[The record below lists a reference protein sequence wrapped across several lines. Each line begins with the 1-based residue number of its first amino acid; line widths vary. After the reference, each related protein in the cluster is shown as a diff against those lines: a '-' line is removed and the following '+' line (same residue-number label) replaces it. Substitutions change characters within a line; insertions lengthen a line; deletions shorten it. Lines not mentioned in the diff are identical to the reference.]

1 VNVNDIDAWA
11 ATPLI
16 TTTTG
21 KHAMSLTCGMG
32 NGTTMDHELTGTA
45 TVHGVIGRL
54 LPLNGVILLG
64 FMMIGMPLPVLPI
77 FVHATMTPSPLL
89 AGLVVGLQS
98 ISTVLTRRYAGAM
111 ADKDGPKTTTVRGL
125 ALCMSVGAIYVLAVT
140 TPAPWLIKLAI
151 LLIGRA
157 VLGLGESLI
166 LTGAITW
173 GIGRVGGANA
183 GQVMSWNGIAM
194 YAAFASGAPL
204 GLGLYQAFDSAQTGF
219 LVLGAASTVLPL
231 VALAIAAGLPDAPT
245 TAGKSLPVRS
255 VLMHIWPF
263 GTVLALQMVGFGTI
277 ASFLS
282 LTYAT
287 LGWHG
292 AGLAFTGFGAG
303 LIAVRLLCGHL
314 PDRIGGTSVAIWSL
328 VVDAIG
334 QSLIWLAPVPQMA
347 TAGAVVTGIGVALA
361 FPALGIEAM
370 RRVPPASKG
379 LVVALFSA
387 FQDVAFGITGPLAGL
402 VASVFGY
409 RSVFAM
415 GSFTA
420 LLALVLLTSIRKAP
434 AP

>member
-1 VNVNDIDAWA
+1 MM
-11 ATPLI
+11 
-16 TTTTG
+16 G
-21 KHAMSLTCGMG
+21 KHAMSLTRGMG
-32 NGTTMDHELTGTA
+32 NGATMANTLTDNATT
-45 TVHGVIGRL
+45 HGVVGRL

-77 FVHATMTPSPLL
+77 FVHTTMTPSPLL

-125 ALCMSVGAIYVLAVT
+125 ALCMSVGFIYILAVT
-140 TPAPWLIKLAI
+140 APVPWIIKLAI
-151 LLIGRA
+151 LLIGRV

-204 GLGLYQAFDSAQTGF
+204 GLGMYRALDSARTGF
-219 LVLGAASTVLPL
+219 MALGAASTVLPL
-231 VALAIAAGLPDAPT
+231 VALAIANRLPDVPT
-245 TAGKSLPVRS
+245 TAGKSMRVRS
-255 VLMHIWPF
+255 VLMRIWPF

-282 LTYAT
+282 LTYST

-292 AGLAFTGFGAG
+292 AGLAFTGFGAA
-303 LIAVRLLCGHL
+303 LIAVRFLFGHL

-328 VVDAIG
+328 VVDCIG
-334 QSLIWLAPVPQMA
+334 QSLIWLAPVPQVA
-347 TAGAVVTGIGVALA
+347 TAGAVVTGMGVALA

-370 RRVPPASKG
+370 RRVPPTGKG

-387 FQDVAFGITGPLAGL
+387 FQDVAFGITGPVTGLA
-402 VASVFGY
+402 ASVFGY
-409 RSVFAM
+409 RSVFAT
-415 GSFTA
+415 GALTS
-420 LLALVLLTSIRKAP
+420 LLALVLLTSIKKDLAP
-434 AP
+434 